1 MQGQLCHGLSTILN
15 QGQRRWFLEFYQF
28 LAQLGSSDSSSQ
40 RGGSSHQTTTTTNK
54 SAGGAGSR
62 SSDSPPSN
70 TITGNQLTASP
81 MPDLLPVQQT
91 QSSESSSQV
100 QLTHFCNQIN
110 VLCSIGCSPW
120 DLLFSSLKSAR
131 ITHVNPHNSVETPL
145 IFLVEQRALH

>member
-1 MQGQLCHGLSTILN
+1 MGYLIYVPGKNNDFDKTKTRTRDELSFSLQGQLCHGLSTILN

-40 RGGSSHQTTTTTNK
+40 RGGSSHQTTTTNK
-54 SAGGAGSR
+54 SGGGAGSR

-100 QLTHFCNQIN
+100 HLTHFCCNQIN
-110 VLCSIGCSPW
+110 G
-120 DLLFSSLKSAR
+120 LF
-131 ITHVNPHNSVETPL
+131 VP
-145 IFLVEQRALH
+145 

>member
-40 RGGSSHQTTTTTNK
+40 RGGSSHQTTTTNK
-54 SAGGAGSR
+54 SGGAGSR

-100 QLTHFCNQIN
+100 HLTHFCNQIN
-110 VLCSIGCSPW
+110 GLCSIGCSPW
-120 DLLFSSLKSAR
+120 DFFTSFKSAQQLSNLDECQ
-131 ITHVNPHNSVETPL
+131 TQLAKVFTQL
-145 IFLVEQRALH
+145 